1 MGQRRNNK
9 FEEARM
15 KKALL
20 KQIKHLDGI
29 IKVLQDIKKRHLT
42 LKDVRKERGWLKDSL
57 KDELKFPTKND
68 GVIFSVFPAY
78 FYYVAFLTYFVFFH
92 NVVFPG
98 TL

>member
-1 MGQRRNNK
+1 MGQRGNNK

-15 KKALL
+15 KKVLL

-57 KDELKFPTKND
+57 KDELKFPTTKEKND
-68 GVIFSVFPAY
+68 GVILHSIDDK
-78 FYYVAFLTYFVFFH
+78 
-92 NVVFPG
+92 NQRG
-98 TL
+98 TRY